1 MTRLIPDRDF
11 CLTADAKLVLDDLVS
26 RGAVPTSGHRSI
38 AGQARAMAVNTALN
52 RQFIGQT
59 YKRGAA
65 LQRLV
70 DEHPEWVTATRLGE
84 GLFQAMTLDP
94 ELAKGLSHHLI
105 YPCPCFDLDVPVN
118 EDVKARIEEYQ
129 REGVITRV
137 LWKEGGMDKCHVECS
152 ALPAIKVEEV

>member
-1 MTRLIPDRDF
+1 MNEPNMDDMA
-11 CLTADAKLVLDDLVS
+11 LTADAKLVLDDLVS
-26 RGAVPTSGHRSI
+26 LGAVPTSGHRSV
-38 AGQARAMAVNTALN
+38 AGQARAMAVNAAIN

-94 ELAKGLSHHLI
+94 ALANGLSHHLI
-105 YPCPCFDLDVPVN
+105 YPCPCFDLDPDSVTEAVRL
-118 EDVKARIEEYQ
+118 RIEDYQ
-129 REGVITRV
+129 REGVITQV
-137 LWKEGGMDKCHVECS
+137 LYREGGLLRCHIEVGP
-152 ALPAIKVEEV
+152 LPAVKV